1 MVEKWMVNGTVQDNL
16 SNTLTIENLNEN
28 TTVAVAFET
37 PLTLYSIPQ
46 SDKGYTVSD
55 VKKTPN
61 DYGNENQIRARGTVT
76 FTVAPVSGQYLTA
89 LTVNGKNCLAT
100 ISNDGNENKLTVVNN
115 RNGATP
121 SPLRMSPRISN

>member
-1 MVEKWMVNGTVQDNL
+1 MVNGTVQDNL

-55 VKKTPN
+55 EEDP
-61 DYGNENQIRARGTVT
+61 E
-76 FTVAPVSGQYLTA
+76 
-89 LTVNGKNCLAT
+89 
-100 ISNDGNENKLTVVNN
+100 
-115 RNGATP
+115 
-121 SPLRMSPRISN
+121 